1 MKKALECIICPM
13 SCQLEI
19 EIDEKGNILQ
29 VQGNTCPRGEKFAR
43 QEMTCPMRMVTTTI
57 KIEGGIHEL
66 LPVITS
72 QNIPKTK
79 IFDIM
84 NICKAM
90 IVDTPILAGS
100 VLVKDIADS
109 GADLIASRTM
119 EKKK

>member
-1 MKKALECIICPM
+1 MKKALDCIVCPM

-19 EIDEKGNILQ
+19 EIDEKGNILH

-100 VLVKDIADS
+100 VLVKDIAHS